1 MRPPFSISVM
11 RMRTIY
17 FEPFK
22 GILNPVIPDARYN
35 CKLGLGT
42 PLEQRLNPGG
52 FNQSESSNGKP
63 PMTAEEIKKEA
74 EERLNALPSYLKK
87 KQIEQREEKSKKN
100 EIIPFEDMV
109 QIKTKFK
116 MKEMDLNLEKLK
128 DRDYLRLIK
137 VKELFLG
144 LKVGFFNS
152 STNGFLPD

>member
-1 MRPPFSISVM
+1 
-11 RMRTIY
+11 
-17 FEPFK
+17 
-22 GILNPVIPDARYN
+22 LNPVIPDARYN

-63 PMTAEEIKKEA
+63 PMTEEEIKKEA
-74 EERLNALPSYLKK
+74 EDRLNALPSYLKK
-87 KQIEQREEKSKKN
+87 KQIDQSEEGLKSKKN

-116 MKEMDLNLEKLK
+116 MREMDLNLEKLK

-137 VKELFLG
+137 VIFIRKNFTDTNKCSGEMSFD
-144 LKVGFFNS
+144 S
-152 STNGFLPD
+152 SYYIDSKNV